1 LTHSGWLECAAQHD
15 KLKCIGHFVDAFR
28 GGLSVISDTTT
39 EVWWGNL
46 VVRSGK
52 LGLCACYTPKLDSR
66 PTFPTIMTSVLEIIP
81 LGGIG
86 EFGMNCMALRYGDEM
101 IILDAGMGFPEETA
115 YGVDVSI
122 PNFEFLEPYRDDITA
137 IVLTHGH
144 EDHLGAL
151 PYILKRFNVPVYCS
165 HFTAGLAES
174 KLEEHELLGDV
185 LLHRVEP
192 RDVVEL
198 GAFTVEFIR
207 VSHSLVDCFSLAI
220 KTPVGTIIH
229 TGDYKVDETPVIGEP
244 IDLRSFRRYGQ
255 DGVLALLSDSTNA
268 TVPGRTPSERAV
280 IPAFEEIFVEAKGR
294 IIVAA
299 FASSI
304 HRLQIVMDVSQQ
316 FNRRVCV
323 LGRSMQKNVEV
334 ADRLGY
340 LDIPDG
346 LLVSLNQAKLMSD
359 AEVVFLVTGSQGE
372 SRAALSQMATQ
383 SYKGLT
389 IDEGDTVVLSARI
402 IPGNERLISRMIGFI
417 YKRGANIIEEKRRL
431 IHVSGHASQE
441 DIRILTEAVRPRY
454 VVPIHGE
461 YRMLFR
467 HKEFVKNHLGYAE
480 DDIILIENGD
490 VLELDGERAAVI
502 DKREVGRTF
511 IDDSGFEEISSDL
524 IRERKQLA
532 YEGTITLAVTIRDD
546 TGELLGDPRI
556 VARGVRGLSSNGLG
570 SLGQSSGDDGVAEND
585 MLKGALLVV
594 SAALAGASRQTLED
608 DSLLKEHLRVE
619 LKRFIQKQTG
629 SRPVIMPMIIR
640 V

>member
-1 LTHSGWLECAAQHD
+1 MA
-15 KLKCIGHFVDAFR
+15 
-28 GGLSVISDTTT
+28 
-39 EVWWGNL
+39 
-46 VVRSGK
+46 
-52 LGLCACYTPKLDSR
+52 
-66 PTFPTIMTSVLEIIP
+66 SVLEIIP

-122 PNFEFLEPYRDDITA
+122 PNFEFLEPYREDITA
-137 IVLTHGH
+137 IILTHGH

-151 PYILKRFNVPVYCS
+151 PYILKKFNVPVYCS

-174 KLEEHELLGDV
+174 KLEEHDLLGDV

-192 RDVVEL
+192 RDIVEL
-198 GAFTVEFIR
+198 GFFTIEFIR

-220 KTPVGTIIH
+220 KTPVGTVIH

-280 IPAFEEIFVEAKGR
+280 IPAFEEIFAEARGR
-294 IIVAA
+294 IIIAA

-304 HRLQIVMDVSQQ
+304 HRLQIVLDVSQQ

-359 AEVVFLVTGSQGE
+359 DEIVFLVTGSQGE

-480 DDIILIENGD
+480 ENIILIENGD
-490 VLELDGERAAVI
+490 VLEFDGERAAVI

-511 IDDSGFEEISSDL
+511 IDESGFEEISSEL
-524 IRERKQLA
+524 VRERKQLA
-532 YEGTITLAVTIRDD
+532 YEGTITLVVTIKSD
-546 TGELLGDPRI
+546 TGELVGNPRI
-556 VARGVRGLSSNGLG
+556 VARGVRGLSSNVHLAQVGMANEMNGEDLTK
-570 SLGQSSGDDGVAEND
+570 E
-585 MLKGALLVV
+585 ALQVV
-594 SAALAGASRQTLED
+594 LAALAGASRQTLED

-619 LKRFIQKQTG
+619 LKRFIFKQTG
-629 SRPVIMPMIIR
+629 SKPVIMPMIIR

>member
-1 LTHSGWLECAAQHD
+1 MA
-15 KLKCIGHFVDAFR
+15 
-28 GGLSVISDTTT
+28 
-39 EVWWGNL
+39 
-46 VVRSGK
+46 
-52 LGLCACYTPKLDSR
+52 
-66 PTFPTIMTSVLEIIP
+66 SVLEIIP

-101 IILDAGMGFPEETA
+101 LILDAGMGFPEETA

-122 PNFEFLEPYRDDITA
+122 PNFGFLDEYKDHITA

-151 PYILKRFNVPVYCS
+151 PYLLKKFNVPVYCS

-174 KLEEHELLGDV
+174 KLEEHDLLGDV

-192 RDVVEL
+192 RDVVDI
-198 GAFTVEFIR
+198 GVFQVEFIR
-207 VSHSLVDCFSLAI
+207 VSHSLVDCFSLGI
-220 KTPVGTIIH
+220 RTPVGTIIH

-280 IPAFEEIFVEAKGR
+280 IPAFEEIFSEAKGR

-304 HRLQIVMDVSQQ
+304 HRLQIVLDVAQQ
-316 FNRRVCV
+316 FDRHVCV
-323 LGRSMQKNVEV
+323 LGRSMQKNVDV
-334 ADRLGY
+334 AERLGY

-346 LLVSLNQAKLMSD
+346 LLVSLNDAKLMSD
-359 AEVVFLVTGSQGE
+359 EEIVFLVTGSQGE
-372 SRAALSQMATQ
+372 ARAALSQMATQ
-383 SYKGLT
+383 SYKGLMVE
-389 IDEGDTVVLSARI
+389 EGDTVVLSARI

-431 IHVSGHASQE
+431 VHVSGHASQE
-441 DIRILTEAVRPRY
+441 DIRIMTEAVRPKF

-480 DDIILIENGD
+480 ENIVLIENGD

-502 DKREVGRTF
+502 DKREIGRTF
-511 IDDSGFEEISSDL
+511 IDESGFKEINSETV
-524 IRERKQLA
+524 RERKQLA
-532 YEGTITLAVTIRDD
+532 YEGTVTVVVTVDEE
-546 TGELLGDPRI
+546 TGELDSEPKI
-556 VARGVRGLSSNGLG
+556 AARGVRGLSMGNGFGPRPENYL
-570 SLGQSSGDDGVAEND
+570 LDDA
-585 MLKGALLVV
+585 KRVV
-594 SAALAGASRQTLED
+594 SAAIRGASRQTLSDET
-608 DSLLKEHLRVE
+608 LLKEHVRVE

-629 SRPVIMPMIIR
+629 ARPVITPVIVLI
-640 V
+640 

>member
-1 LTHSGWLECAAQHD
+1 MA
-15 KLKCIGHFVDAFR
+15 
-28 GGLSVISDTTT
+28 
-39 EVWWGNL
+39 
-46 VVRSGK
+46 
-52 LGLCACYTPKLDSR
+52 
-66 PTFPTIMTSVLEIIP
+66 SVLEIIP

-101 IILDAGMGFPEETA
+101 LILDAGMGFPEETA

-122 PNFEFLEPYRDDITA
+122 PNFGFLDEYKDNITA

-151 PYILKRFNVPVYCS
+151 PYLLKKFNVPVYCS

-192 RDVVEL
+192 RDVVDI
-198 GAFTVEFIR
+198 GVFQVEFIR
-207 VSHSLVDCFSLAI
+207 VSHSLVDCFSLGI

-280 IPAFEEIFVEAKGR
+280 IPAFEEIFSEAKGR

-304 HRLQIVMDVSQQ
+304 HRLQIVLDVAQQ
-316 FNRRVCV
+316 FNRHVCV

-334 ADRLGY
+334 AERLGY

-346 LLVSLNQAKLMSD
+346 LLVSLNEAKMMSD
-359 AEVVFLVTGSQGE
+359 DEIVFLVTGSQGE

-383 SYKGLT
+383 SYKGLMV
-389 IDEGDTVVLSARI
+389 DEGDTVVLSARI
-402 IPGNERLISRMIGFI
+402 IPGNERLISRLIGFI

-431 IHVSGHASQE
+431 VHVSGHASQE
-441 DIRILTEAVRPRY
+441 DIRIMTEAVRPKF

-467 HKEFVKNHLGYAE
+467 HKEFVKNHLGYSE
-480 DDIILIENGD
+480 DNIILIENGD

-502 DKREVGRTF
+502 DKREIGRTF
-511 IDDSGFEEISSDL
+511 IDESGFKEIDSETV
-524 IRERKQLA
+524 RERKQLA
-532 YEGTITLAVTIRDD
+532 YEGTVTVVVAVDEE
-546 TGELLGDPRI
+546 TGELDGEPKI
-556 VARGVRGLSSNGLG
+556 AARGVRGLSTANGYSQRPENNL
-570 SLGQSSGDDGVAEND
+570 LEDAKRVVVA
-585 MLKGALLVV
+585 AIQ
-594 SAALAGASRQTLED
+594 GASRQTLSDET
-608 DSLLKEHLRVE
+608 LLKEHVRVE

-629 SRPVIMPMIIR
+629 ARPVITPVIVLI
-640 V
+640 